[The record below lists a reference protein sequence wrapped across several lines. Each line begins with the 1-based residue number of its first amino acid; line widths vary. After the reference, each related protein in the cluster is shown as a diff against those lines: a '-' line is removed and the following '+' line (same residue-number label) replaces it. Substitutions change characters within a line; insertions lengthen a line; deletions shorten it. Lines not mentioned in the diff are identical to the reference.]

1 MSNMEQKDKLFKE
14 SNQIV
19 RQVTHFIMNEE
30 LFESIV
36 EKLTTILF
44 IFLLVIGIPFF
55 IHIIRQLL

>member
-1 MSNMEQKDKLFKE
+1 MEQKDKLFKE

>member
-1 MSNMEQKDKLFKE
+1 MEQKDKLYKE

-30 LFESIV
+30 LFETIV
-36 EKLTTILF
+36 EKLTTFLF

-55 IHIIRQLL
+55 IHIILQLI

>member
-19 RQVTHFIMNEE
+19 RQVTHIIMNEE
-30 LFESIV
+30 LFETIV
-36 EKLTTILF
+36 EKLTTFLF

>member
-1 MSNMEQKDKLFKE
+1 MEQKDKLFKE

-19 RQVTHFIMNEE
+19 RQVTHIIMNEE
-30 LFESIV
+30 LFETIV
-36 EKLTTILF
+36 EKLTTFLF

>member
-1 MSNMEQKDKLFKE
+1 MQQKDKLFRE

-19 RQVTHFIMNEE
+19 RQVTHFMMNEE

-44 IFLLVIGIPFF
+44 IFLLIIGIPFF